1 MANGKQTSA
10 RRLKMVERAQ
20 QQMDLHFPNFSEVWV
35 WHRKRNDGY
44 TTMPRTLPLAMQA
57 IDDQTKGQPA
67 GHTLFCLWARSPDHA
82 LVTIENPATFASEAG
97 FVGARAVDTWRRR
110 MKQLRELWFI
120 QTKPGPSGEFHY
132 VLLINPNAA
141 MEWLRNH
148 KRIQEGLYARFI
160 DRLGEIGA
168 LGEIEAV
175 HAYWADVA
183 EAKAAA
189 DAAAAAASGKVPPPP
204 PPPPKGKTA
213 VMPKRIS
220 RTPAEA
226 EAASEKTPPPSAT
239 PKQETAVMPKRIVR
253 KPAAAADD

>member
-1 MANGKQTSA
+1 
-10 RRLKMVERAQ
+10 
-20 QQMDLHFPNFSEVWV
+20 
-35 WHRKRNDGY
+35 
-44 TTMPRTLPLAMQA
+44 MPRTLPLAMQA

-141 MEWLRNH
+141 MEWLRNQ

-183 EAKAAA
+183 KAKAAA
-189 DAAAAAASGKVPPPP
+189 DAAAAAASGKIPPPPPP

-213 VMPKRIS
+213 VMPKRIG
-220 RTPAEA
+220 RTAAEV
-226 EAASEKTPPPSAT
+226 AAAAGKAPPPPP
-239 PKQETAVMPKRIVR
+239 PKRATAVMPKRI
-253 KPAAAADD
+253 KPVPDTDE

>member
-20 QQMDLHFPNFSEVWV
+20 QQMDLHFPNFSEAWV

-110 MKQLRELWFI
+110 MKKLRELWFI

-141 MEWLRNH
+141 MEWLRNQ

-175 HAYWADVA
+175 HAIWAA
-183 EAKAAA
+183 QAKAAA
-189 DAAAAAASGKVPPPP
+189 DAAAAAASGKVTPLPP

-213 VMPKRIS
+213 VMPKRIG
-220 RTPAEA
+220 RTAAEA
-226 EAASEKTPPPSAT
+226 AAASEKAPPPPSA
-239 PKQETAVMPKRIVR
+239 PKRATAAMPKRIVR